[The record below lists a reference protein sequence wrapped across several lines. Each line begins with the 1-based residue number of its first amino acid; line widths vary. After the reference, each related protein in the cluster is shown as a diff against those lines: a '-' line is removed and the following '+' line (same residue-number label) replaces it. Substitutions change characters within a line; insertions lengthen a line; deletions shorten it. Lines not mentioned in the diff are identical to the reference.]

1 MFWEKI
7 IIIGTMLLTTLLC
20 WLAIY
25 IMGGNI

>member
-1 MFWEKI
+1 MFWEQLI
-7 IIIGTMLLTTLLC
+7 IITTMLTTALLS